1 MKNWVPNIITLLNLL
16 CGCIAA
22 LYAFNDQLVLAG
34 IFVAAGIFFDFFD
47 GLAARLLKI
56 SSDLGAQLDS
66 LADMVTSGLVP
77 GIVMYQ
83 LLSDAIGF
91 NLIDQEQSFTSGPP
105 DYWISHSHLPIL
117 GFLITLGSCY
127 RLAKF
132 NVDTRQTDSFI
143 GVPTP
148 ANAILIIS
156 LGIIAQDTYW
166 GWLYYALTNPYILI
180 AVTLC
185 SVYILNAE
193 MPLFALKFKS
203 FGWKGNEIRWIFI
216 GICIALILALQIYA
230 VPCIIIIYMLMS
242 VVNNI
247 RKGRT

>member
-1 MKNWVPNIITLLNLL
+1 
-16 CGCIAA
+16 
-22 LYAFNDQLVLAG
+22 
-34 IFVAAGIFFDFFD
+34 
-47 GLAARLLKI
+47 
-56 SSDLGAQLDS
+56 
-66 LADMVTSGLVP
+66 
-77 GIVMYQ
+77 
-83 LLSDAIGF
+83 
-91 NLIDQEQSFTSGPP
+91 
-105 DYWISHSHLPIL
+105 
-117 GFLITLGSCY
+117 
-127 RLAKF
+127 
-132 NVDTRQTDSFI
+132 
-143 GVPTP
+143 VPTP